1 MHFRKF
7 IPGTTLIALALCATT
22 ALHAAEEKSLW
33 QRFIDWFKPAPT
45 LEGEGPLYDELKEL
59 DDKIDRIEGRYSRER
74 RPGNK
79 SRLKKEMESLRA
91 QRDALVQKILD
102 EEAAKKNQPVAAAP
116 ASSSAKQVPASS
128 AATAPATVPASSATA
143 AKDVSAC
150 KPDTV
155 FVRDTVVIHDTLY
168 VIVAGKPGE
177 NAAPAQ
183 ASEQPADSAQN
194 AAPAATTQTSK

>member
-7 IPGTTLIALALCATT
+7 IPGTTLIALTFCATT

-45 LEGEGPLYDELKEL
+45 LEGEGPLYDELKAL
-59 DDKIDRIEGRYSRER
+59 DEKIDRIEGRYSRER

-79 SRLKKEMESLRA
+79 SRLKKEMEDLRV
-91 QRDALVQKILD
+91 QRDELVQRILD
-102 EEAAKKNQPVAAAP
+102 EEATKKNQPAVATP

-128 AATAPATVPASSATA
+128 ASTTRTEAKSSAA
-143 AKDVSAC
+143 SAKEVSTC

-177 NAAPAQ
+177 NSAPAQ
-183 ASEQPADSAQN
+183 TSVQPADSA
-194 AAPAATTQTSK
+194 AAAQDNQTSK